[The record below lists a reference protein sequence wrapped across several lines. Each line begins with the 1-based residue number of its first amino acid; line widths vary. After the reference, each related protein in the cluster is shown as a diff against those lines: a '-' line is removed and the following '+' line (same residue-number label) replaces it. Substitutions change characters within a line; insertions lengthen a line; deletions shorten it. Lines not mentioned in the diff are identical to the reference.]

1 MIYFAQVLSVDA
13 ADAAGWA
20 GSDSSYCCDWLATSV
35 LTWSLTPVKVARW
48 TLTFLAFHTLNP
60 LSNSSAP
67 ASSH

>member
-20 GSDSSYCCDWLATSV
+20 GSDGSYCCDWLATSV
-35 LTWSLTPVKVARW
+35 LTPVKVARW

-60 LSNSSAP
+60 LSNSYAP